1 MDTRFY
7 LIENMMGFENPVEEG
22 SLEDLEIKK
31 EEYERKPRSKQV
43 GSGASTFVVE
53 ASYDIVLKE
62 EWDTHHCPLI
72 AVDHY

>member
-1 MDTRFY
+1 MEKCFY

-31 EEYERKPRSKQV
+31 EEYLRKPRSKQV
-43 GSGASTFVVE
+43 GSGANVFVVK